1 MYIIMFEIR
10 MYILF
15 KFQIKLFLSYFWS
28 LNKTITHLSKY
39 GALYFEQAIFRQIMA
54 WKLPVATLKR
64 VESHGPIYNH
74 VFDAKLAMITQSKQQ
89 KMLIVT
95 IHNTSYL

>member
-39 GALYFEQAIFRQIMA
+39 GALYFEQAIFKQIINGQ
-54 WKLPVATLKR
+54 LPVETLKR

-74 VFDAKLAMITQSKQQ
+74 VFDAKLAMITQSKQKQ
-89 KMLIVT
+89 KNAYFPHT
-95 IHNTSYL
+95 